1 MGRLM
6 AGLGDHWGDDTAV
19 ERLCNAWPG
28 EIGPAGASLPLRLA
42 GGLHALVLTGQD
54 ASLSALYPP
63 AETDADTLAQ
73 EARRAFH
80 RHEAFFLDWLTHA
93 PQTNEV
99 RRSVALIAGAALL
112 TARHGLPLVLSE
124 LGASAGLNLNFDRF
138 ALDLP
143 GQSLGAADPL
153 FRLAPDWTGAL
164 PPGTGFTVTDRRGVD
179 LNPLDPADPDHAL
192 RLLAYLWPDQP
203 ERIARSRAAMS
214 APPAPV
220 DRGDAGDWLA
230 RRLKVPCPGQ
240 LHLIY
245 HTIAWQYFPERTSE
259 TALATLDRAGDAATQ
274 DAPIARLSMET
285 DGQSP
290 GAALNLTTW
299 PGGDTEHLG
308 RIDYHGRWV
317 NWALYPAA
325 LQWLFNRGLPVHAT
339 PRTNGDADAG
349 DTEMGFAAGCSGGAC
364 GGGGRPLETRRN
376 HTAVGCQHAL

>member
-1 MGRLM
+1 LARRSAAWHRRRRTRPGQGRRGPLHERGGAAGEPAPVVQVPQTRGVRDHAANRHARARGQPQPASKARGPVQVSLPKAFRRQAENCTALGSPFMGRLM
-6 AGLGDHWGDDTAV
+6 AGLAEQWGDDTAV

-28 EIGPAGASLPLRLA
+28 EIGPAGASLPLRIA

-54 ASLSALYPP
+54 AALTALYPP

-99 RRSVALIAGAALL
+99 RRSVALIASAALL

-179 LNPLDPADPDHAL
+179 LNPLEPADPGHAL

-203 ERIARSRAAMS
+203 ERIARTRAAMS

-230 RRLKVPCPGQ
+230 RRLKAPRSG
-240 LHLIY
+240 
-245 HTIAWQYFPERTSE
+245 HT
-259 TALATLDRAGDAATQ
+259 
-274 DAPIARLSMET
+274 
-285 DGQSP
+285 
-290 GAALNLTTW
+290 
-299 PGGDTEHLG
+299 
-308 RIDYHGRWV
+308 
-317 NWALYPAA
+317 
-325 LQWLFNRGLPVHAT
+325 
-339 PRTNGDADAG
+339 
-349 DTEMGFAAGCSGGAC
+349 
-364 GGGGRPLETRRN
+364 
-376 HTAVGCQHAL
+376 